1 MLWKD
6 VIELGQEVE
15 TVENFEVVKT
25 WVYKQVFV
33 NKKSVRQSE
42 VYQAATVGLK
52 PELMFEVR
60 SLDYDNEER
69 VKYNNKL
76 YEITRVYDK
85 GEITELICT
94 AKTGS
99 DV

>member
-1 MLWKD
+1 MWKD
-6 VIELGQEVE
+6 IIELGQQAE
-15 TVENFEVVKT
+15 TIEHFEVVKS

-69 VKYNNKL
+69 VKYNGKL
-76 YEITRVYDK
+76 YEITRIYDK
-85 GEITELICT
+85 GEITELICS
-94 AKTGS
+94 ARTGS
-99 DV
+99 DM